1 MFVLLSLS
9 SILLLS
15 LSLLSPP
22 AHSVG
27 MLAVAAASA
36 AAAAVLLAGKKGI
49 AVFCVLSLKAENGQE
64 FHSAGAIH
72 VSVSFRNVLTTILAS
87 PCSLSSPCLRD
98 NYLNVDH
105 RARTDQWG
113 LVVRI

>member
-1 MFVLLSLS
+1 MFVFVFVF
-9 SILLLS
+9 
-15 LSLLSPP
+15 LSP
-22 AHSVG
+22 AVHSVG
-27 MLAVAAASA
+27 RLNVAAAAS
-36 AAAAVLLAGKKGI
+36 AAVLLAGKKGI

>member
-1 MFVLLSLS
+1 
-9 SILLLS
+9 
-15 LSLLSPP
+15 
-22 AHSVG
+22 